1 MKTPRLPLLLTV
13 SVLLLAP
20 VLRAAETAPPDEKLY
35 VTIDTFEPITFKD
48 LRQSHVKKGEI
59 VLSTLKDTAQ
69 ASAKLAGVDAEVV
82 VLDEDAKVPAGAPVL
97 RLTWTDG
104 RSNVTAD
111 LTENGRNHYLGV
123 VSREPLLSHP
133 EHMRLQREV
142 DSAFP
147 SHVRRDAVVRTE
159 TEANLYFALK
169 LVANR
174 RARLA
179 AKS

>member
-1 MKTPRLPLLLTV
+1 MKTPRLPLLLVV
-13 SVLLLAP
+13 SALLLAP
-20 VLRAAETAPPDEKLY
+20 VLRAAETAASGEKLY
-35 VTIDTFEPITFKD
+35 VTIETFEPIEFNE

-59 VLSTLKDTAQ
+59 VLNTLKDTAA
-69 ASAKLAGVDAEVV
+69 ASAQLAGLSADVV
-82 VLDEDAKVPAGAPVL
+82 VLDDEAKAPAGAPVL

-104 RSNVTAD
+104 RRSVTAD
-111 LTENGRNHYLGV
+111 LTENGKNHYLGV
-123 VSREPLLSHP
+123 VSRESLLSHP
-133 EHMRLQREV
+133 DHMRLQREV
-142 DSAFP
+142 DFAFP